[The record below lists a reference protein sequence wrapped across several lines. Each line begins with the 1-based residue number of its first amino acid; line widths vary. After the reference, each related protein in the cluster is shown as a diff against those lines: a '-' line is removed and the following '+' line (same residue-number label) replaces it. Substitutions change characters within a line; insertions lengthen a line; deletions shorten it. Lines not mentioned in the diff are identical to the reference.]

1 MLEEKYKNAF
11 NALDKCYKT
20 SSFSFDAFL
29 KSTKKRFSTLEDVL
43 MYIEEAEEFDKEKIQ
58 TINNYDGLVFDVYGN
73 FYFGAPI
80 YVNYINKNETAKE
93 VILIEDLKEYLY
105 YHPLQNDLVIDFSK
119 KGKEKRKIKKLIK
132 SFIKNN
138 NLDCSLK

>member
-1 MLEEKYKNAF
+1 MKTRYFNLYDVLLFANDTALKVKNK
-11 NALDKCYKT
+11 L
-20 SSFSFDAFL
+20 AFL
-29 KSTKKRFSTLEDVL
+29 VDKHFGRRFTEDV
-43 MYIEEAEEFDKEKIQ
+43 F
-58 TINNYDGLVFDVYGN
+58 FDVYGN

-80 YVNYINKNETAKE
+80 YVNYINKNETVKE

-132 SFIKNN
+132 SFIKKN
-138 NLDCSLK
+138 NLDCTLK